1 MNFAFQNRATFL
13 YLAMTHYYQLSP
25 HYSLSPEEA
34 ETTTLQNT
42 LSGEIYLINEVIHR
56 FLSFFEKSPITFLE
70 SVEQFATIFEGETS
84 AVLPTVNRFFGDMFH
99 QSILIRTENHAHLIN
114 FHLQKEAQEISLLNG
129 FDIIKTLSE
138 EYFLSIYLVKN
149 KKSRLQSV
157 LKILHLNAFFTAE
170 DKKQYRKAFLQE
182 INILKAINGHPN
194 IIKLLNAEEKDN
206 TMSLELEYVSGT
218 GLRQFVLSNPNL
230 TFSEKIKIYQNVL
243 EAYAHLHSLDVL
255 HGDIHASNILVQEDL
270 SIKVIDFDMAYHNTP
285 IRGELINKGGL
296 QPYIAPEK
304 ISQNAFE
311 VANKRADFRS
321 EVYQLGI
328 IGYVIFM
335 EKLPFEGDTWK
346 ILAKK
351 IKNETPFFNT
361 ETLPN
366 ALILFLEKAMAKEA
380 KNRFESAIEMNK
392 KWSNIFQ

>member
-1 MNFAFQNRATFL
+1 MAN
-13 YLAMTHYYQLSP
+13 YYQLSP
-25 HYSLSPEEA
+25 HYTLSPK
-34 ETTTLQNT
+34 ETDITTLHNT
-42 LSGEIYLINEVIHR
+42 LSNETYLINDVIHI
-56 FLSFFEKSPITFLE
+56 FLSFFEKKSITFLE
-70 SVEQFATIFEGETS
+70 SVEQFANAFGGEAS
-84 AVLPTVNRFFGDMFH
+84 DVLPTVNRFFGDMFH

-114 FHLQKEAQEISLLNG
+114 FPLQKEAQEISILNN

-149 KKSRLQSV
+149 KKNNLQSV
-157 LKILHLNAFFTAE
+157 LKILHLNAFFTTE
-170 DKKQYRKAFLQE
+170 EKKQYRKAFLQE
-182 INILKAINGHPN
+182 INIYKAINGHSS
-194 IIKLLNAEEKDN
+194 IIQLLNAEEKDN
-206 TMSLELEYVSGT
+206 TMSLELEYVSGI

-230 TFSEKIKIYQNVL
+230 TFSEKIKIYKNVL

-285 IRGELINKGGL
+285 IRGELINKGGV

-304 ISQNAFE
+304 ISQNAFK
-311 VANKRADFRS
+311 VANKRADFQS

-351 IKNETPFFNT
+351 IKNETPFFEKNT
-361 ETLPN
+361 IDAST
-366 ALILFLEKAMAKEA
+366 IQFLEKALE
-380 KNRFESAIEMNK
+380 KNPIHRFSSALEMDLLLK
-392 KWSNIFQ
+392 NIVH